1 MHELPITQSIV
12 RISVEE
18 AEKHNAK
25 KVNEIKIKVG
35 ELSGL
40 VPECIQYY
48 FDILSKG
55 TLSEGA
61 VIKVDK
67 VMMNMKCKEC
77 GFIIELNKAEGHKCP
92 ECGSSNVKIEGG
104 NEFYIESMEI
114 ENA

>member
-25 KVNEIKIKVG
+25 SVKEIKIKVG

-48 FDILSKG
+48 YDLLSKG
-55 TLSEGA
+55 TIAEGA
-61 VIKVDK
+61 VIKMEK
-67 VMMNMKCKEC
+67 VLMNIKCKDC
-77 GFIIELNKAEGHKCP
+77 GYTVELKKAEEHKCAA
-92 ECGSSNVKIEGG
+92 CGSSNVKIEGG

-114 ENA
+114 ENM